1 MPPRRLEGPGEQ
13 SPLTASALTIG
24 DAEFE
29 AIRKLVK
36 AKTGIS
42 LGLHKRDLVV
52 SRLARR
58 LRSLG
63 LADFRAY
70 VDYLGG
76 DDGTEMVQMI
86 NRITTNKT
94 DFFREKHHFEYLTRT
109 LLPDL
114 AAAGEASGKR
124 VLRAWSAGC
133 SSGEEPYSIA
143 ITLREFFA
151 NRPGWD
157 VKLLATDLDTSIL
170 EKASRGEYEAAA
182 LEPVPP
188 APLNKYFERQGRG
201 DDARFSVKP
210 ELRSLIT
217 FRKFN
222 LMHPEYPIKV
232 PLDFVFCRNVLI
244 YFEQEDKLAI
254 LRKFHKVIKPNGH
267 IFVGHSESLMMAKD
281 LFRYVATTVYQKI

>member
-1 MPPRRLEGPGEQ
+1 MPPRRQDGPANQ
-13 SPLTASALTIG
+13 PPAAANQLVIG
-24 DAEFE
+24 DSEFD
-29 AIRKLVK
+29 AIRQLVK

-58 LRSLG
+58 LRVLD

-70 VDYLGG
+70 IDYLNS

-94 DFFREKHHFEYLTRT
+94 DFFREKHHFDFLSKT
-109 LLPDL
+109 LLPEL
-114 AAAGEASGKR
+114 ASAGDSAGKR
-124 VLRAWSAGC
+124 TLRAWSAGC
-133 SSGEEPYSIA
+133 SSGEEPYSLA
-143 ITLREFFA
+143 VTLREFFA

-182 LEPVPP
+182 LEPVPV
-188 APLNKYFERQGRG
+188 ALVNKYFERQGRG
-201 DDARFSVKP
+201 EGARFQVKP
-210 ELRSLIT
+210 DLRSLIT

-244 YFEQEDKLAI
+244 YFEQEDKLNI
-254 LRKFHKVIKPNGH
+254 LRKFHNVIKPGGY

-281 LFRYVATTVYQKI
+281 LFHYVATTVYRKR

>member
-1 MPPRRLEGPGEQ
+1 MPPKRSEVFADPTSPPPGQ
-13 SPLTASALTIG
+13 LTIG
-24 DAEFE
+24 DAEFD
-29 AIRKLVK
+29 AIRRLVK
-36 AKTGIS
+36 SKTGIS

-58 LRSLG
+58 LRILG

-70 VDYLGG
+70 VDLLDS

-94 DFFREKHHFEYLTRT
+94 DFFRERHHFDFLTKT
-109 LLPDL
+109 LLPEL
-114 AAAGEASGKR
+114 VAEGEASGR
-124 VLRAWSAGC
+124 LILRAWSAGC

-157 VKLLATDLDTSIL
+157 VKLLATDLDTSML
-170 EKASRGEYEAAA
+170 EKASRGEYESAA
-182 LEPVPP
+182 LEPVPG
-188 APLNKYFERQGRG
+188 PLINKYFERQGRG
-201 DDARFSVKP
+201 EGSKYQVKP

-244 YFEQEDKLAI
+244 YFEQEDKLDI
-254 LRKFHKVIKPNGH
+254 LRKFHKVIKPGGY

-281 LFRYVATTVYQKI
+281 LFRYIATTAYRKL

>member
-1 MPPRRLEGPGEQ
+1 MPPRRQNGAGE
-13 SPLTASALTIG
+13 ASALVSNALTIG
-24 DAEFE
+24 DAEFD
-29 AIRKLVK
+29 AIRQLVK

-58 LRSLG
+58 LRTLG
-63 LADFRAY
+63 LTDFRGY
-70 VDYLGG
+70 VEYLRE

-94 DFFREKHHFEYLTRT
+94 DFFREKHHFDYLSRN
-109 LLPDL
+109 LLPGL
-114 AAAGEASGKR
+114 VSAGDASGKR

-133 SSGEEPYSIA
+133 SSGEEPYSLA

-151 NRPGWD
+151 NRQGWD

-170 EKASRGEYEAAA
+170 EKASRGEYESAA
-182 LEPVPP
+182 LEPVPQ
-188 APLNKYFERQGRG
+188 AQLSKYFERLGRG
-201 DDARFSVKP
+201 DEAKFHVKP

-244 YFEQEDKLAI
+244 YFEQEDKLNI
-254 LRKFHKVIKPNGH
+254 LRKFHKVIKPHGH

-281 LFRYVATTVYQKI
+281 MFRYVATTVYQKI

>member
-1 MPPRRLEGPGEQ
+1 MPPRRQDGANEQ
-13 SPLTASALTIG
+13 PSLVSNALTIG
-24 DAEFE
+24 DAEFDS
-29 AIRKLVK
+29 IRQLVK

-58 LRSLG
+58 LRTLG
-63 LADFRAY
+63 LTDFRGY
-70 VDYLGG
+70 VEYLRE

-94 DFFREKHHFEYLTRT
+94 DFFREKHHFEFLTKS
-109 LLPDL
+109 LLPPL
-114 AAAGEASGKR
+114 VSAGEASGKR

-133 SSGEEPYSIA
+133 SSGEEPYSLA

-170 EKASRGEYEAAA
+170 EKASHGEYESAA
-182 LEPVPP
+182 LEPVPQ
-188 APLNKYFERQGRG
+188 AQLSKYFERQGRG
-201 DDARFSVKP
+201 DGAKFHVKP

-244 YFEQEDKLAI
+244 YFEQEDKLNI
-254 LRKFHKVIKPNGH
+254 LRKFHRVIKPNGH